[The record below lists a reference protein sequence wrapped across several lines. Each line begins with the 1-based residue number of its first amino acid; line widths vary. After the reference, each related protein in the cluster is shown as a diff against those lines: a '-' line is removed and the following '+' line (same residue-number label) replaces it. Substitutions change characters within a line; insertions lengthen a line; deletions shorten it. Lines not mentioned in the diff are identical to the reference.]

1 MSFYVHTIGQKNLLR
16 EMRLREIFGKYGRAP
31 TSDEPARIWQ
41 PQIDRSRPVKPVT
54 LPATLADKKTLMHF
68 ARCPTDSSLIGNQKL
83 NHKSKRVHLSLLA
96 VYSSLFISSLGSM
109 LRNSNN
115 FHFTLVL
122 ANLLISITTGRT
134 LVKKVR
140 ITRFMRISHFVV

>member
-1 MSFYVHTIGQKNLLR
+1 MSFYAHTIGQKNLLR
-16 EMRLREIFGKYGRAP
+16 EMRLREIFGKYGRVP

-41 PQIDRSRPVKPVT
+41 PPIDRSRPVKPVT
-54 LPATLADKKTLMHF
+54 LPVTLADKKTLMRF
-68 ARCPTDSSLIGNQKL
+68 ARYPTDSLIGNQKL
-83 NHKSKRVHLSLLA
+83 NHKSKRAHLSLLA

-109 LRNSNN
+109 LRHSNN